1 VRRLLAA
8 LLFLSASAC
17 AFTAEQTPE
26 ALRALPAGQYQLE
39 KPHASLTFSVT
50 HLGLSR
56 YTLRFADLDAS
67 LDFDPAN
74 PAASRVSAS
83 INPLSVRSDHPT
95 DAGWDGRIGA
105 DILQGGRFPQITFTS
120 TAVEPTGPFTGRV
133 TGDLTLM
140 GVTKPVALDV
150 TYNGSMASAAL
161 YSGRAA
167 VGFSASGR
175 FKRSDF
181 GSTRYAEFVGDEV
194 EVSVQAEFTRR

>member
-1 VRRLLAA
+1 MRRLIATFPVV
-8 LLFLSASAC
+8 LLSAC
-17 AFTAEQTPE
+17 AFTAEQTPQ
-26 ALRALPAGQYQLE
+26 ALQSLPAGLYQLE
-39 KPHASLTFSVT
+39 KPHASLTFGVT

-56 YTLRFADLDAS
+56 YTLRFSDFDAT

-95 DAGWDGRIGA
+95 DAGWDGRIGN
-105 DILQGGRFPQITFTS
+105 DILQGGTFPQITFTS
-120 TAVEPTGPFTGRV
+120 TAVTVTGPFTGQV

-140 GVTKPVALDV
+140 GTTKPVTLDV

-161 YSGRAA
+161 YGGRAA
-167 VGFSASGR
+167 VGFSASGQ

-181 GSTRYAEFVGDEV
+181 GSTHYAEFVGDEV
-194 EVSVQAEFTRR
+194 TVRIEAEFTRR

>member
-1 VRRLLAA
+1 VVRSFAG
-8 LLFLSASAC
+8 LLFLLLSAC

-26 ALRALPAGQYQLE
+26 ALRTLPAGQYQLE

-56 YTLRFADLDAS
+56 YTLRFADFDAS

-74 PAASRVSAS
+74 PTASRVSAS

-95 DAGWDGRIGA
+95 DTGWDGRIGN

-120 TAVEPTGPFTGRV
+120 TAVEATGPFTGRV

-194 EVSVQAEFTRR
+194 EVRIQAEFTRR

>member
-1 VRRLLAA
+1 MRLTI
-8 LLFLSASAC
+8 LFACLFVSAC
-17 AFTAEQTPE
+17 AFTADQTPE
-26 ALRALPAGQYQLE
+26 ALRSLPAGQYQLE
-39 KPHASLTFSVT
+39 KPHASLTFGVT

-56 YTLRFADLDAS
+56 YTLRFADFDAS

-74 PAASRVSAS
+74 PAASRVSAI

-95 DAGWDGRIGA
+95 DAGWDGRIGS
-105 DILQGGRFPQITFTS
+105 DILQGGRFPQVTFTS
-120 TAVEPTGPFTGRV
+120 TSVETTGPYSGRV

-140 GVTKPVALDV
+140 GVTKPVTLDV

-161 YSGRAA
+161 YGGRAA
-167 VGFSASGR
+167 VGFSATAR

-194 EVSVQAEFTRR
+194 DVRIEAEFTRR

>member
-1 VRRLLAA
+1 MRCLFAA
-8 LLFLSASAC
+8 LLFLLVPAC
-17 AFTAEQTPE
+17 AFTAEQTPQ

-56 YTLRFADLDAS
+56 YTLRFADFDAS

-95 DAGWDGRIGA
+95 DAGWDSRIGS

-120 TAVEPTGPFTGRV
+120 TAVNVTGTYSGQV

-140 GVTKPVALDV
+140 GVTKPVTLDV

-167 VGFSASGR
+167 VGFSAVGA

-194 EVSVQAEFTRR
+194 EVRIQAEFTRR